1 MSDIVT
7 ETSGNVLRVEL
18 NRPARKNALTAAM
31 YTTLAGIFASAA
43 RDDQV
48 RAVLWHGA
56 GDVFCA
62 GNDIEDFLQ
71 NPPSAGDSPQAGLMR
86 ALMDLDKP
94 LVAAVHG
101 AAIGGGATML
111 THCDVVLAA
120 ENTRFQLPFVD
131 LALVPEFGSSYTI
144 PARLGY
150 LRAAELIL
158 LGLPFD
164 AKRAAECGLVTQ
176 VVPGLPPSLLGSAM
190 ETAQKLAAKPP
201 AALRACKKL
210 MKRSS
215 LENLKS
221 AINAE
226 NEEFSSR
233 VRSAEVREALAAF
246 LRKRPASPH
255 LSPSGNSTE
264 LSGRNAHVPANA

>member
-7 ETSGNVLRVEL
+7 EISGNVLRVEL

-43 RDDQV
+43 KDDQV

-62 GNDIEDFLQ
+62 GNDIEDFLE
-71 NPPSAGDSPQAGLMR
+71 NPPSAVDSPQAGLMR
-86 ALMDLDKP
+86 ALIDLDKP

-144 PARLGY
+144 PARLGH
-150 LRAAELIL
+150 LRAAELML

-176 VVPGLPPSLLGSAM
+176 VVPGPSLLGTAT
-190 ETAQKLAAKPP
+190 ETAQKLAAKP
-201 AALRACKKL
+201 AGALRACKRL
-210 MKRSS
+210 MRRSS
-215 LENLKS
+215 LEQLSS

-246 LRKRPASPH
+246 LRKRPASPSAAVVRVVDSH
-255 LSPSGNSTE
+255 LS
-264 LSGRNAHVPANA
+264 L